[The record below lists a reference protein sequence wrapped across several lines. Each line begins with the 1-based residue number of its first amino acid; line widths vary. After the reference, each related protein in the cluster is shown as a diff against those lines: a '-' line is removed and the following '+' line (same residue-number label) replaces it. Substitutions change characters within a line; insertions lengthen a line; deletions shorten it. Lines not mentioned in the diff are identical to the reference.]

1 MAKAKGMANE
11 VADQSMERELPSFN
25 VSETDLPAIK
35 KWEVGKTYIVEVKA
49 EMVEI
54 GKNQYGTDKDKM
66 YARLKVKEFLE
77 AAPDTGAEE
86 KASKAYMAKEQ
97 EEEKEEK

>member
-1 MAKAKGMANE
+1 MAKAKGMANMPVE
-11 VADQSMERELPSFN
+11 STERELPSFT

-49 EMVEI
+49 EMVEM
-54 GKNQYGTDKDKM
+54 GKEQYSQDKGKM